1 MKTLPR
7 RRFLQITAS
16 LAGLTAVRGW
26 AADAEWKPIFDGKT
40 LTGWKAADFGGGGEV
55 SVKDGQIILS
65 AGSDLSG
72 VNFTGAMPK
81 MSYEIALEAR
91 RVEGGDFFCGLTFPY
106 GDTHCTFVIGGWG
119 GSLVGLSSI
128 NGDDASE
135 NETTKFVKFEKG
147 RWYKIRVR
155 VTPAKI
161 EAWIDDDQMLNV
173 ETKDKKIS
181 MRAGEIELSKP
192 CGIATFRTQAAFR
205 EIRLRPLGEAK

>member
-26 AADAEWKPIFDGKT
+26 AAEVEWKPIFDGKT

-55 SVKDGQIILS
+55 SVKDGQIILT

-81 MSYEIALEAR
+81 MSYEIALEAQ

-205 EIRLRPLGEAK
+205 EIRLRPLGDAK

>member
-26 AADAEWKPIFDGKT
+26 AAEVEWKPIFDGKT

-81 MSYEIALEAR
+81 MSYEIALEAQ

-205 EIRLRPLGEAK
+205 EIRLRPLGDAK